1 MKTFSIFI
9 AVIAFICIYILYYHK
24 IETTNFLDV
33 IHTGFIRQFVF
44 ELIPFIIMFG
54 VRDMKFLDI
63 SNTGNF
69 FNSLIGRSILG
80 MIGFTFVSYAIT
92 TISPKKTPPLIPFL
106 ENNNTTLLGGSN
118 NVEKFN
124 QNNINRRILHQKNIN
139 GHAYNQDY
147 INGHAYNQDYINGH
161 ERLLSYYQI

>member
-9 AVIAFICIYILYYHK
+9 TVVVFICIYILYYHK

-33 IHTGFIRQFVF
+33 IHTGFVRQFVF

-106 ENNNTTLLGGSN
+106 TNNNNNNFSQTGGEKNLNNDPFIQSGGEKNNNELFLSN
-118 NVEKFN
+118 IDHN
-124 QNNINRRILHQKNIN
+124 LIN
-139 GHAYNQDY
+139 GNEKL
-147 INGHAYNQDYINGH
+147 I
-161 ERLLSYYQI
+161 SYYLI

>member
-1 MKTFSIFI
+1 MKTLSIFI
-9 AVIAFICIYILYYHK
+9 AVIIFICIYILYYHK
-24 IETTNFLDV
+24 IDTTNFLDV
-33 IHTGFIRQFVF
+33 IHTGFVRQFVF

-54 VRDMKFLDI
+54 VRDLKFLDT

-106 ENNNTTLLGGSN
+106 DSNNSLKLYGGAKIPETFTSSNSFNPFKTFNKNNNKNYN
-118 NVEKFN
+118 NVNGNEK
-124 QNNINRRILHQKNIN
+124 
-139 GHAYNQDY
+139 
-147 INGHAYNQDYINGH
+147 
-161 ERLLSYYQI
+161 LLPFYLL

>member
-9 AVIAFICIYILYYHK
+9 SVLVFICIYILYYHK

-33 IHTGFIRQFVF
+33 IHSGFIRQFVF

-54 VRDMKFLDI
+54 VRDMKFIDV

-106 ENNNTTLLGGSN
+106 DNNTTLLGGSK

-124 QNNINRRILHQKNIN
+124 QYNINRRLLNQKNIN
-139 GHAYNQDY
+139 NN
-147 INGHAYNQDYINGH
+147 IYNQDYINGH
-161 ERLLSYYQI
+161 EKLLSYYQI

>member
-1 MKTFSIFI
+1 
-9 AVIAFICIYILYYHK
+9 
-24 IETTNFLDV
+24 
-33 IHTGFIRQFVF
+33 
-44 ELIPFIIMFG
+44 MFG
-54 VRDMKFLDI
+54 VRDMKFIDV

-106 ENNNTTLLGGSN
+106 DNNNTTLLGESK

-124 QNNINRRILHQKNIN
+124 QYNINRRLLNQKNIN
-139 GHAYNQDY
+139 NN
-147 INGHAYNQDYINGH
+147 IYNQDYINGH
-161 ERLLSYYQI
+161 EKLLSYYQI

>member
-9 AVIAFICIYILYYHK
+9 LVLAFICIYILYYHK

-44 ELIPFIIMFG
+44 ELIPFIVMFG
-54 VRDMKFLDI
+54 VRDMKFLDV

-92 TISPKKTPPLIPFL
+92 TISPKKAPSLIPFL
-106 ENNNTTLLGGSN
+106 DNNNNTLLSGGSN
-118 NVEKFN
+118 NIEKFSIPFTN
-124 QNNINRRILHQKNIN
+124 QKSVNAKVGIPQNLKKQLNQDNHYDIN
-139 GHAYNQDY
+139 GN
-147 INGHAYNQDYINGH
+147 
-161 ERLLSYYQI
+161 EKLLSYYQI

>member
-9 AVIAFICIYILYYHK
+9 SVLAFICIYILYYHK

-33 IHTGFIRQFVF
+33 IHSGFIRQFVF
-44 ELIPFIIMFG
+44 ELIPFVVMFG
-54 VRDMKFLDI
+54 VRDMKFIDV

-92 TISPKKTPPLIPFL
+92 TVSPKKTPPLIPFL
-106 ENNNTTLLGGSN
+106 DNNTIQLGGLN
-118 NVEKFN
+118 KIEKFN
-124 QNNINRRILHQKNIN
+124 QINMNKRIFNQNNRNS
-139 GHAYNQDY
+139 HAYNQDY
-147 INGHAYNQDYINGH
+147 INGN
-161 ERLLSYYQI
+161 EKLLSYYQI

>member
-1 MKTFSIFI
+1 MKTLSIFI
-9 AVIAFICIYILYYHK
+9 CVLAFICIYILYYHK

-33 IHTGFIRQFVF
+33 IHTGFVRQFVF

-54 VRDMKFLDI
+54 VRDMKFLDV

-69 FNSLIGRSILG
+69 FNSLVGRSILG

-106 ENNNTTLLGGSN
+106 DNNNTLQSGGLN
-118 NVEKFN
+118 NIEKFN
-124 QNNINRRILHQKNIN
+124 QYNLNRRIFNQNNVNNIN
-139 GHAYNQDY
+139 GH
-147 INGHAYNQDYINGH
+147 
-161 ERLLSYYQI
+161 EKLLSYYLL

>member
-9 AVIAFICIYILYYHK
+9 CVLAFICIYILYYHK

-54 VRDMKFLDI
+54 VRDIKFLDI

-80 MIGFTFVSYAIT
+80 MIGFTFVSYSIT

-106 ENNNTTLLGGSN
+106 DNNNILQSGGTN
-118 NVEKFN
+118 NIEKFN
-124 QNNINRRILHQKNIN
+124 QNNINRHILNHKNGN
-139 GHAYNQDY
+139 TYNK
-147 INGHAYNQDYINGH
+147 NYINGH
-161 ERLLSYYQI
+161 EKLLSYYQI

>member
-33 IHTGFIRQFVF
+33 IHTGFVRQFVF

-106 ENNNTTLLGGSN
+106 ENNTILSGGSR

-124 QNNINRRILHQKNIN
+124 QSNINRRILHQKNR
-139 GHAYNQDY
+139 
-147 INGHAYNQDYINGH
+147 NGHAYNQDYINGH
-161 ERLLSYYQI
+161 EKLLSYYQI